1 MSRTV
6 FCIFFLFF
14 LNGIA
19 QSQEVEFLPD
29 DWQNPAVFEK
39 GQTPPRA
46 FHIPYSSKQAALV
59 NRTDRNENF
68 QLLNGMWKFK
78 WVETPDQVPE

>member
-1 MSRTV
+1 V
-6 FCIFFLFF
+6 AELF
-14 LNGIA
+14 N
-19 QSQEVEFLPD
+19 SQEVEFHPD

-39 GQTPPRA
+39 GQVLPRA
-46 FHIPYSSKQAALV
+46 FHIPFSTREAARM

-78 WVETPDQVPE
+78 WVETPDQVPEEFWKPKFDT